1 MISRYRESLRGTAAQ
16 IIAAL
21 IARSAEL
28 RQNDAEL
35 RRKS

>member
-1 MISRYRESLRGTAAQ
+1 MLFQYRESIRGTAAQ

-28 RQNDAEL
+28 RQNDEEL
-35 RRKS
+35 LRKS